1 MGRLTRWRQL
11 RRLFYYWRH
20 YYNMSVYSRKIKT
33 IIRGMRDTY
42 VYGLSLGYPVDANTL
57 LHQYVDASDLEYVK
71 KKVGN
76 MHSEPSTRQTER
88 ALQYTM
94 IRLTK
99 ECPPRAKKKAK
110 SKKKAKNGSSRR
122 TKGKRKK
129 KTQIFLVRKKKSS

>member
-1 MGRLTRWRQL
+1 MGMKMARFRSLQYFTSRVNNIKESRNKRQICCVKRLTRWRQL

-20 YYNMSVYSRKIKT
+20 YYNMSVYSRKTKT

-57 LHQYVDASDLEYVK
+57 LHQYVDSSDLEYVK

-88 ALQYTM
+88 
-94 IRLTK
+94 
-99 ECPPRAKKKAK
+99 
-110 SKKKAKNGSSRR
+110 
-122 TKGKRKK
+122 
-129 KTQIFLVRKKKSS
+129 